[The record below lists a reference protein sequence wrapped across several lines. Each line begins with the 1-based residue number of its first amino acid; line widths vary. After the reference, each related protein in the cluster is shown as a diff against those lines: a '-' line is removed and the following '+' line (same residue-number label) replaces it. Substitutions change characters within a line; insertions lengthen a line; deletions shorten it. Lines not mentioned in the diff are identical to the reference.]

1 MLGFS
6 ILKAC
11 DPGQDSSSHWSSES
25 VLEGDISVQ
34 PTSQGG

>member
-6 ILKAC
+6 TLKAC